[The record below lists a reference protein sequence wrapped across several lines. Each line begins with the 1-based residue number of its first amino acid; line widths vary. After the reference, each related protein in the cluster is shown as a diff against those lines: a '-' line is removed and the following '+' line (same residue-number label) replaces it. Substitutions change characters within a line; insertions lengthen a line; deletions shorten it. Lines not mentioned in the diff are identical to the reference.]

1 MIFILISLL
10 STILINGPEQI
21 FMATD
26 IVKEIKHNV
35 KDNNRKTYVLKIM
48 KEAKS
53 EIKAYQKN
61 YEKNEKKVKKLLNKD
76 LVSLND
82 IEIIVDKNLVTR
94 KKLQRYMVASR
105 LLVQDSLTDNE
116 WVLIL
121 EKSNTISAKKKKKQ
135 LKKHKKDVEKLK
147 EFVIAFKDEINKT
160 RATPTAKEKIISTFD
175 AFIEDYKNQLKVAQ
189 ELSFSKSKTLNNKY
203 APQAELIDIYTQQ
216 NNVRTQ
222 VRNSFYK
229 LFEITQE
236 NTSEREWVQIRKE
249 LKTLFK

>member
-35 KDNNRKTYVLKIM
+35 KDNNRKTYVLKTM

-82 IEIIVDKNLVTR
+82 IKIIVDKNSATR
-94 KKLQRYMVASR
+94 KKLQQHMVASR

-135 LKKHKKDVEKLK
+135 LKKHQKDVEKLK
-147 EFVIAFKDEINKT
+147 EFVTAFKDEINKT
-160 RATPTAKEKIISTFD
+160 SATPTAKEKIISTFD

-203 APQAELIDIYTQQ
+203 ATQAELIDIYTQQ
-216 NNVRTQ
+216 NIVRTQ

-236 NTSEREWVQIRKE
+236 NTNEREWVQIRKE